1 MVLCFRS
8 SLKFVAKLVSST
20 DFRQAKEKGEPGMHA
35 TKTFTR
41 RDALRQLALAMAL
54 APIGALRQARAG
66 DAASLPLLSVDAPEA
81 KAVKY
86 VENARQAQDKVP
98 DSSCANCGLYQGAS
112 GSTQGPCQL
121 FPGKAVTAAGWC
133 ASWAPQ
139 M

>member
-1 MVLCFRS
+1 M
-8 SLKFVAKLVSST
+8 T
-20 DFRQAKEKGEPGMHA
+20 DS
-35 TKTFTR
+35 KTFTR
-41 RDALRQLALAMAL
+41 RDALRGLALGMAL
-54 APIGALRQARAG
+54 APIAAASRQARAG

-86 VENARQAQDKVP
+86 VENAQQAKVRLP
-98 DSSCANCGLYQGAS
+98 DTSCANCGLYQGAG

-133 ASWAPQ
+133 SSWAPQ